1 MFLKIMD
8 KQSNK
13 YEDAFYIIILL
24 RMLISVFFRNIL
36 SFEVWEKKEILISSS
51 ELQRISHTPAW
62 QTTFYKSNFVISKF
76 RDDVSFLLFN

>member
-36 SFEVWEKKEILISSS
+36 SFDGGKKKEILISSS
-51 ELQRISHTPAW
+51 ELQRSHTPAW
-62 QTTFYKSNFVISKF
+62 QTTFYKSNFEISKF